1 MDNFQ
6 IFDYFLNCIIVYYMD
21 FKAFQAALEQ
31 LEVERGIKREK
42 ILETIELAL
51 AAAYKKDYGKR
62 GQIIKAKFDVL
73 TGKADF
79 FQVKIIVSPED
90 IREETLD
97 PKEKSDSKK
106 QAREEIKEKEKEEI
120 NEEEAEE
127 DKKIKFNPERHILLE
142 EAQKIKLNAQPEEEI
157 IFPLEEKHDYG
168 RIAAQTAKQVI
179 LQNIREA
186 EKESLFDEYKN
197 KEGEIVSGV
206 IQRIENYNAF
216 LDLGKITAVLPKE
229 EQVKNERYRIGERI
243 KALIYLV
250 QKGPKGLSIILSRS
264 HPKFVIKLFEM
275 EVPEIVNES
284 VVIKNIARE
293 AGSRSKIAVHS
304 IKDGVDPVGSCVG
317 QKGVRVNTII
327 NELGGEKLD
336 IIEWSDNDEIFINH
350 SLSPAKILDIEIE
363 KENKKAQIYVDEDQL
378 SLAIGKNGQNVR
390 LAAKITGYKIDIK
403 SRTGESVI
411 SASDTGEIEGEGNI
425 EMEEKRIEKNE
436 K

>member
-1 MDNFQ
+1 
-6 IFDYFLNCIIVYYMD
+6 MD
-21 FKAFQAALEQ
+21 FKAFQTALEQ

-62 GQIIKAKFDVL
+62 GQIIKAKFDVSNGR
-73 TGKADF
+73 TDF

-90 IREETLD
+90 IREETPD
-97 PKEKSDSKK
+97 SKEKNIQKK
-106 QAREEIKEKEKEEI
+106 YTHEEEVKEKEETK
-120 NEEEAEE
+120 NEETEE

-142 EAQKIKLNAQPEEEI
+142 EAQKIKLNAQPGEEI

-186 EKESLFDEYKN
+186 EKEFLFDEYKN
-197 KEGEIVSGV
+197 KEGEIISGI

-243 KALIYLV
+243 KALVYLV
-250 QKGPKGLSIILSRS
+250 QNGPKGLSIILSRS
-264 HPKFVIKLFEM
+264 HPKFVMKLFEM
-275 EVPEIVNES
+275 EVPEIVNGS
-284 VVIKNIARE
+284 VIIKNIVRE

-304 IKDGVDPVGSCVG
+304 LKDGIDPVGSCVG
-317 QKGVRVNTII
+317 QKGMRVNTII

-336 IIEWSDNDEIFINH
+336 IIEWNEDDETFINH

-390 LAAKITGYKIDIK
+390 LAAKLTGYKIDIK

-411 SASDTGEIEGEGNI
+411 SASETGEINEEENI
-425 EMEEKRIEKNE
+425 ELEDK
-436 K
+436 